1 MLKPVIAT
9 LAVSAAALLSTV
21 TATPSFAAT
30 TAATAATATTN
41 VPLVIGP
48 QVTIT
53 VSCPKDHHAVDHSG
67 QLSCARDRRHHKAQ
81 RHVVKQAPRPAA
93 TTPSQW
99 TQTGAPWHHCHHGW
113 AGNNWRDSAA
123 NTWL

>member
-1 MLKPVIAT
+1 MLKPVIAA

-30 TAATAATATTN
+30 TN
-41 VPLVIGP
+41 LPLVIGP

-81 RHVVKQAPRPAA
+81 RHVTKSAPRPTAPA
-93 TTPSQW
+93 PSQW
-99 TQTGAPWHHCHHGW
+99 TQTGALGPWHHCHHGW
-113 AGNNWRDSAA
+113 TGNNWRNSAA